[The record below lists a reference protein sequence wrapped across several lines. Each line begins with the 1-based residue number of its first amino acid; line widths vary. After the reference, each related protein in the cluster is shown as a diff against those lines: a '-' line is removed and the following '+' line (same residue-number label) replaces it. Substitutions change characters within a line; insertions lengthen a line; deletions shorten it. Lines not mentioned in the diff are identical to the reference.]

1 MYESKPTE
9 REGERIDT
17 IVTEAITATAST
29 GGAGANRRRA
39 GAKGPGA
46 EQYKKA
52 LKIISGVAAAEAG
65 VIMLMVVF

>member
-29 GGAGANRRRA
+29 GGNGRRG
-39 GAKGPGA
+39 GAKGPGV

-52 LKIISGVAAAEAG
+52 LGIVGGVAAAEA
-65 VIMLMVVF
+65 VAILLMVVF